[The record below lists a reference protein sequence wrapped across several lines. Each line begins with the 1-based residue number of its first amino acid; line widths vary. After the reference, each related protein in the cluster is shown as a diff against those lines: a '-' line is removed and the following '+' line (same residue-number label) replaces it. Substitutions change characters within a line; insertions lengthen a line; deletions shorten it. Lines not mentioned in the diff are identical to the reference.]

1 MSRRKF
7 TTTLEEDVIRK
18 LKLQAIQEQTA
29 VNKIIERLVE
39 EYLKRQQIQEKQA

>member
-1 MSRRKF
+1 MSRRKSP
-7 TTTLEEDVIRK
+7 TTLEEDVIRK

-39 EYLKRQQIQEKQA
+39 EYLKRQQIKEKQA

>member
-1 MSRRKF
+1 MSRKKF

-18 LKLQAIQEQTA
+18 LNLQAIQEQTA

-39 EYLKRQQIQEKQA
+39 EDLERQQIKEKQA

>member
-18 LKLQAIQEQTA
+18 LKLQAIQEKTD

>member
-18 LKLQAIQEQTA
+18 LKLQAIQEKTD

-39 EYLKRQQIQEKQA
+39 EYLKRQQIKEKQA